1 MRLGEVCELSKGR
14 TPREEWYSA
23 SGVWLVRFRDVTSSG
38 VNWIA
43 GFRTFV
49 DETYSRELKELKPG
63 TVLVT
68 ADAHDPKSIGKKIC
82 LISSVPPHASP
93 AYYSGELLGITP
105 KSGSELIPELVLYW
119 FQSEDGYREIQE
131 YVDGVHLNVGHAKD
145 MKIPLPPTLAE
156 QERIARIVN
165 EQMTAVEKAHAA
177 AEARL
182 EAAKALP
189 AAYLRAVFESQEAH
203 RWRREPLGDQVT
215 KVGSGLTP
223 LGGQST
229 YQKSGTPL
237 IRSQNVHMNHFVL
250 EGLAYISREIDE
262 EMAGS
267 RVYPGDVLLNITGAS
282 IGRVCIVPSELCPA
296 NVNQHVSII
305 RCKDSLNPDFLSFYL
320 STPEFQQFIMNT
332 QAGATR
338 QALTKTIIEQFE
350 IPVPS
355 LEEQSRLVATLRNE
369 IGAAGKVMQ
378 VLQEE
383 LGTIDALPAAL
394 LRRAFTGGL

>member
-1 MRLGEVCELSKGR
+1 MTLAKAEENLGIKNPLPERWRWIRLGEVCEFAYGSSLPEVGRNKGTIPVYGSNGIVGYHNEPITQGSTLIIGRKGSIGEVNYSSGPCWPIDTTYYVDGSK
-14 TPREEWYSA
+14 TPCDLRWLFFLLKFIKLDALNKA
-23 SGVWLVRFRDVTSSG
+23 SGV
-38 VNWIA
+38 
-43 GFRTFV
+43 
-49 DETYSRELKELKPG
+49 PG
-63 TVLVT
+63 LNRN
-68 ADAHDPKSIGKKIC
+68 DAYDQ
-82 LISSVPPHASP
+82 
-93 AYYSGELLGITP
+93 
-105 KSGSELIPELVLYW
+105 LIPLL
-119 FQSEDGYREIQE
+119 S
-131 YVDGVHLNVGHAKD
+131 
-145 MKIPLPPTLAE
+145 TLAE
-156 QERIARIVN
+156 QERIARVLD
-165 EQMTAVEKAHAA
+165 EQMAIVEKARAA

-189 AAYLRAVFESQEAH
+189 SAYLREVFESPEAR
-203 RWRREPLGDQVT
+203 RWRREPLGGHVT

-383 LGTIDALPAAL
+383 LGTINALPAAL